1 MISLAD
7 LGSME
12 SRVNAS
18 LARFRAELK
27 FSKHFVYLRLND
39 PRNVPPLALAELE
52 DIWHRFI
59 AQHIGVALALPD
71 RETFNIRCLRTAI
84 NIPCELRTPNASA
97 IRQIVA
103 ITIMRHPTFYSKDRH
118 DFHVR

>member
-27 FSKHFVYLRLND
+27 FSKHFVHLRLND
-39 PRNVPPLALAELE
+39 PRNIPPLALAELE
-52 DIWHRFI
+52 DVWHRFI
-59 AQHIGVALALPD
+59 AQHIHVVLALPD
-71 RETFNIRCLRTAI
+71 HETFNIRCLQTAI
-84 NIPCELRTPNASA
+84 NIPCELRTTKATA

-103 ITIMRHPTFYSKDRH
+103 ITVMRNPTFFSKDRY

>member
-27 FSKHFVYLRLND
+27 FSKHFIYLRLND
-39 PRNVPPLALAELE
+39 PRNAPPLGVGRVGRRLAS
-52 DIWHRFI
+52 IHCPTHWRRVGI
-59 AQHIGVALALPD
+59 ARP
-71 RETFNIRCLRTAI
+71 R
-84 NIPCELRTPNASA
+84 
-97 IRQIVA
+97 
-103 ITIMRHPTFYSKDRH
+103 
-118 DFHVR
+118 DFQYPVPANCN